1 MVMMYLNRDTYYIVL
16 GIDVLFFRSFRIEYN
31 TKNSSFVPIVLFFR
45 HALHASTTYLD
56 KG

>member
-1 MVMMYLNRDTYYIVL
+1 MMYLNRDTYYIVL